1 VSFVFAWFWAGK
13 RTNHAAKAMK
23 ETGMSDQLID
33 EYYKKMS
40 KPTWMMSIRVMLVTG
55 TILGIIASII
65 CAIVVA
71 GRNG

>member
-1 VSFVFAWFWAGK
+1 
-13 RTNHAAKAMK
+13 MK